1 MDEVLDSCTFFI
13 CPRPIRQ
20 TRETQIWVSIC
31 MISWPCEVLESRLV
45 STKLLISYTL
55 NSLLAQMTLRH
66 IKEEHKSRTSSTNS
80 ILSGPSDKVKFVT
93 NYWVVWDLVDKVLI
107 LVLLMPIRAN
117 EGSKVHLLVL
127 WNMKLERL
135 QDSYPGIW
143 WVIFGQKKVM
153 IKKND
158 DHQKNYSSNSCIWV
172 L

>member
-31 MISWPCEVLESRLV
+31 MICWPCEVLESRFV